1 MKALYCFAAVL
12 FSVGVS
18 AQQSPAPKMPAGDA
32 PAANTEPRTSI
43 SAAEIADQIN
53 QAEAAAK
60 AGKQYRGEPMLQA
73 GPFRAGL
80 QYQTEAATSFAAHE
94 TDAELF
100 VVLDGSGTITMG
112 GTLVNPT
119 RRGTN
124 DTAATVN
131 GGVPHKLV
139 KGDMIL
145 VPANT
150 PHAFT
155 QVDGRLVVMAMHLP
169 LPAAAPAQ

>member
-1 MKALYCFAAVL
+1 MKVAFCIAAVL
-12 FSVGVS
+12 FPLIAS
-18 AQQSPAPKMPAGDA
+18 AQQGPGAQKPPGDA
-32 PAANTEPRTSI
+32 PAASAEPRTVI
-43 SAAEIADQIN
+43 SAAEIADQIS
-53 QAEAAAK
+53 QAEAAMK
-60 AGKQYRGEPMLQA
+60 TGKQFRGEPLLES
-73 GPFRAGL
+73 GPFRGGM

-94 TDAELF
+94 ADDELF

-119 RRGTN
+119 HRGTN
-124 DTAATVN
+124 DTAATVE
-131 GGVPHKLV
+131 GGVAHKLG

-155 QVDGRLVVMAMHLP
+155 QVDGKLVVMAMHLP
-169 LPAAAPAQ
+169 LPAASAAR